1 MGSRKLDMR
10 TPPRSRDKTIER
22 FYEAAFSPSVA
33 LYKQISLCGW
43 RLLSNIEQWR
53 IPVNPGKENRTNK
66 VRTNSEVEVYETPN
80 GMTIKVALANI
91 KEESLH
97 LAITG
102 KAVIIRGERIVSGK
116 PMTSSC
122 ISSPHIPQFQHQIR
136 LPAAVRPGGF
146 RAQMIGDTIQLDFSR
161 RKN

>member
-22 FYEAAFSPSVA
+22 FYEAAFSPSLA
-33 LYKQISLCGW
+33 LYRQISLCGW
-43 RLLSNIEQWR
+43 RMLHNNDQWGT
-53 IPVNPGKENRTNK
+53 PVNPEKGNRPNK
-66 VRTNSEVEVYETPN
+66 VKTNSEVEVYETPN

-102 KAVIIRGERIVSGK
+102 KNVIIRGERIITGK
-116 PMTSSC
+116 TIASSRL
-122 ISSPHIPQFQHQIR
+122 STPHMPQFQHQIR

-146 RAQMIGDTIQLDFSR
+146 RAQLIGDTIQIDFAR
-161 RKN
+161 RKE